1 MTRYEKGASMNNLA
15 QTRTKVASTTLSGYA
30 LPMLLGANAFALF
43 ALEQVG
49 AIPTW
54 IKTAA
59 TLFLSF

>member
-1 MTRYEKGASMNNLA
+1 MNNFA
-15 QTRTKVASTTLSGYA
+15 QTRTKVASNALSGFT
-30 LPMLLGANAFALF
+30 LPMLLGTNALALF